1 MTDYCTYDIRPA
13 AGYRSDETDRCIAGL
28 VKDKEWVDDYCLDWH
43 QYHDGE
49 YSMGGFI
56 DYDDVC
62 DNLTELILRSGL
74 AEIPFEV
81 DCVDRELPYEEAPTR
96 VFLWRGEQRE
106 PGCVV
111 QTIWPEFSESLFKD
125 KGTEDIT

>member
-1 MTDYCTYDIRPA
+1 MKDFCTYDIRAA
-13 AGYRSDETDRCIAGL
+13 AGYRSDKTDEFIAGL
-28 VKDKEWVDDYCLDWH
+28 VKEWDDEVVEWH
-43 QYHDGE
+43 ECYNGE

-74 AEIPFEV
+74 AETPFEV
-81 DCVDRELPYEEAPTR
+81 DCIDRELPYEEAPTR

-111 QTIWPEFSESLFKD
+111 QTIWPEFSESLFED